1 LPASP
6 LQSINLMLLDS
17 KLLSYINW
25 LIPVDLMLS
34 FLSYWLLCV
43 AGYYIYSVLMRWVKL
58 IGD

>member
-1 LPASP
+1 
-6 LQSINLMLLDS
+6 MLLDS